1 MCLGF
6 DKMEVKIKLTDVK
19 TKMPT
24 RATAGAAGW
33 DVYAIED
40 KWIPAG
46 LWAKINLGFALEIPK
61 GWCALLLGRSGL
73 LKDKGIAG
81 QPGLIDHDYR
91 GELGIILT
99 NLSAEQFHVKK
110 GHRIGQLLFV
120 HNPELRFKETKE
132 LSTTVRGTSGFGS
145 TGQ

>member
-1 MCLGF
+1 
-6 DKMEVKIKLTDVK
+6 
-19 TKMPT
+19 MPT

-46 LWAKINLGFALEIPK
+46 LWIKINLGFALEIPK
-61 GWCALLLGRSGL
+61 GWCALMIGRSGL

-81 QPGLIDHDYR
+81 QVGLIDHDYR
-91 GELGIILT
+91 GEIGIMLI
-99 NLSAEQFHVKK
+99 NLSAERYHIRK
-110 GHRIGQLLFV
+110 GHRIGQLLFMQ
-120 HNPELRFKETKE
+120 NPEIRLKETKE
-132 LSTTVRGTSGFGS
+132 LLTTSRATGGFGS

>member
-1 MCLGF
+1 
-6 DKMEVKIKLTDVK
+6 MEVKVKLINAWA
-19 TKMPT
+19 KMPT

-46 LWAKINLGFALEIPK
+46 LWAKINLGFAIEIPE

-73 LKDKGIAG
+73 LKDRGIAG

-91 GELGIILT
+91 GEIGINIV
-99 NLSAEQFHVKK
+99 NLSATQYHVRK
-110 GHRIGQLLFV
+110 GHHIGQLLFV
-120 HNPELRFKETKE
+120 SNPKLTLRKAQE
-132 LSTTVRGTSGFGS
+132 LSTTNRGTSGFGS

>member
-1 MCLGF
+1 
-6 DKMEVKIKLTDVK
+6 MEVKIRLTNAK

-46 LWAKINLGFALEIPK
+46 LWIKINLGFALEIPK
-61 GWCALLLGRSGL
+61 GWCALMIGRSGL

-81 QPGLIDHDYR
+81 QVGLIDHDYR
-91 GELGIILT
+91 GEIGIMLI
-99 NLSAEQFHVKK
+99 NLSAERYHIRK
-110 GHRIGQLLFV
+110 GHRIGQLLFMQ
-120 HNPELRFKETKE
+120 NPEIRLKETKE
-132 LSTTVRGTSGFGS
+132 LMTTSRGTGGFGS